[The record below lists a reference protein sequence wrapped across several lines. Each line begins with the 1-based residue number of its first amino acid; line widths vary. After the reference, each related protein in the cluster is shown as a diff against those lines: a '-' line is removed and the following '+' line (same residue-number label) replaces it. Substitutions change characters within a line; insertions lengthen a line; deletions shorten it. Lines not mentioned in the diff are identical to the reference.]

1 MEGRWKTGKK
11 YITWDYA
18 SIPNKKA
25 IRAYRKMQ
33 RAPQSAQDSVEG
45 PALVLVV
52 ICSWQLKHVKVT
64 GPSDN
69 SVGTTNWV
77 ATAGGALCVGPMAE
91 K

>member
-1 MEGRWKTGKK
+1 MRQQGQH
-11 YITWDYA
+11 
-18 SIPNKKA
+18 
-25 IRAYRKMQ
+25 RKMQ

-77 ATAGGALCVGPMAE
+77 ATAGGALCVGPMVLLQAGGGLAP
-91 K
+91 

>member
-1 MEGRWKTGKK
+1 MRQQGQH
-11 YITWDYA
+11 
-18 SIPNKKA
+18 
-25 IRAYRKMQ
+25 RKMQ